1 MAVKIFLTGATGYI
15 GGTALDYIVRAHPG
29 YEYTVLV
36 RDEFRAEPI
45 IARYPS
51 VKFAYGTLE
60 DDAVLKRQPPR
71 PTLSSVH
78 TADSSDHYA
87 GAMAIA
93 KGLKDGHTAEK
104 PGFWIH
110 TSGTSILTWYDAE
123 HKRAGGA
130 PLPEQKYHDIK
141 DIERLISLP
150 DGAHHRDVDEIA
162 LAANSD
168 AVKVVILC
176 PPTIYGTGAGAVNT
190 RSRQVPSLAR
200 ATLNKGF
207 APIIGEGK
215 TEWDHVHSDDLGD
228 LYVKLVDATQDPAR
242 RGNTEIL
249 GPHAYFFAENGSHS
263 WAEVAHWIADEA
275 SRQGYLPSPLT
286 KLVSEKEVTLMEDG
300 SVSWGRNSKGV
311 AERAR
316 KYLGWQ
322 PKGVPL
328 KDTIREV
335 VAKEAQDLGLTPKRR
350 RRTEVHAGP

>member
-1 MAVKIFLTGATGYI
+1 M
-15 GGTALDYIVRAHPG
+15 DYIIKAHPD

-36 RDEFRAEPI
+36 RDEFRGEPI
-45 IARYPS
+45 AAKYPS
-51 VKFAYGTLE
+51 IRFAYGTLE
-60 DDAVLKRQPPR
+60 DDALLEKAAAAADIVVRTL
-71 PTLSSVH
+71 PTSRASRRALLTLVD

-87 GAMAIA
+87 GAIAIA
-93 KGLKDGHTAEK
+93 KGLKNGHTAEK
-104 PGFWIH
+104 PGYWIH

-141 DIERLISLP
+141 DIERLINLP
-150 DGAHHRDVDEIA
+150 AGAHHRDVDEIA
-162 LAANSD
+162 LGANSD
-168 AVKVVILC
+168 AVRVAILC
-176 PPTIYGTGAGAVNT
+176 PPTIYGTGAGVVNV
-190 RSRQVPSLAR
+190 RSRQVPSLAK

-228 LYVKLVDATQDPAR
+228 LYAKLVTATQDPAK
-242 RGNTEIL
+242 RGDPEVF

-275 SRQGYLPSPLT
+275 SRQGFLPAPLT
-286 KLVSEKEVTLMEDG
+286 KNVSEKEVTLMEDG

-311 AERAR
+311 AERAS

-328 KDTIREV
+328 KDTIRGV
-335 VAKEAQDLGLTPKRR
+335 VAKEAKDLGLKPK
-350 RRTEVHAGP
+350 EKKS